1 MLESLLLDD
10 IGVSVEDTP
19 EGTVFVD
26 TLVVEVA
33 MPVVVVV
40 IRGTVDVDCN

>member
-1 MLESLLLDD
+1 MLDD
-10 IGVSVEDTP
+10 IGESVEDR

-33 MPVVVVV
+33 MPVVVLV